1 MMGTSRIRLAL
12 FWLVAGTMHF
22 VRARDYEAT
31 VPDYVPMSARDAV
44 RWSGYAEIAG
54 GLMAIPSSTRRV
66 ARWWLTGLL
75 IAVFP
80 ANVHMALEPDQV
92 IDRGAPIRNTPR
104 WLLWLRLPVQ
114 PLFVLWAW
122 RATE

>member
-1 MMGTSRIRLAL
+1 MRRSRLRLGL
-12 FWLVAGTMHF
+12 FWLLAGSVHF
-22 VRARDYEAT
+22 IRAREYEAT
-31 VPDYVPMSARDAV
+31 VPDYVPVSARDAV
-44 RWSGYAEIAG
+44 RWSGFAELAG
-54 GLMAIPSSTRRV
+54 GLMAIPHATRRL

-80 ANVHMALEPDQV
+80 ANVHMALEPNQV
-92 IDRGAPIRNTPR
+92 IERGAPIKGTPG
-104 WLLWLRLPVQ
+104 WLLWARLPVQ